1 MANGIMYVD
10 NIRVEFDDSHKS
22 VLEVCQKAGV
32 EMPNFCFHSDLS
44 VYGACRMCMVE
55 DDKGGIEAACQMA
68 PRDGLRI
75 RTNTSRLLRYRRT
88 ILELILAAHCRDCTT
103 CPKNGDCRLQNMA
116 VRFGIH
122 DIRFDDTRPKYEE
135 DHSSKAISVDMSKC
149 ILCGDCVRVCEE
161 MQGMSILRFV
171 GRGPNLRIATAGDA
185 KLSATHCVSCGQCS
199 AVCTTGAITVK
210 NEIGLAWK
218 ALHDPTK
225 RVVVQIAPAVRVAL
239 GEAYRI
245 PPGQNVLDQLV
256 SALKIMGADEVYDT
270 IFGADLTV
278 REEGDEFMRRLESGE
293 NLPLMTSCC
302 PAWVRYVEQERPQ
315 FLKNLSSALSP
326 MQMFATVLKDR
337 YAKKDSEDGRK
348 TFHIAIMPCTAK
360 KMEAARPEFSRDG
373 VPNVDLVLT
382 TQEVIRMME
391 ESGILFEQLE
401 KESPDLPYG
410 MGSGAA
416 EIFGSTGGV
425 AEAVV
430 RHCLP
435 DKSKNALRMIEHSGL
450 RGTDPIRFATV
461 KIGERDVRVAVVNGL
476 GNAKTLLDQIESG
489 EVQVDIVEVMSCR
502 SGCVGGAGQPYAL
515 MSTKLKRAAGLYEI
529 DKSAM
534 FKRSERNPVLNTMYA
549 EDLTE
554 RRHELLHH
562 SYAGEGHEEASGK

>member
-10 NIRVEFDDSHKS
+10 NIRVEFDDNDKS

-32 EMPNFCFHSDLS
+32 EVPNFCFHSDLS

-55 DDKGGIEAACQMA
+55 DDKGSIEAACQMA
-68 PRDGLRI
+68 PRDGLNI

-88 ILELILAAHCRDCTT
+88 IMELILAAHCRDCTT
-103 CPKNGDCRLQNMA
+103 CEKNRACRLQDMA
-116 VRFGIH
+116 MRFGIH
-122 DIRFDDTRPKYEE
+122 DLRFADTRDLPPV
-135 DHSSKAISVDMSKC
+135 DRTSKAITVDMSKC

-161 MQGMSILRFV
+161 MQGMSILKFV
-171 GRGPNLRIATAGDA
+171 GRGPALRIAAEGDA
-185 KLSATHCVSCGQCS
+185 QMSATHCVSCGQCS

-218 ALHDPTK
+218 ALHDKTK

-245 PPGQNVLDQLV
+245 PPGENVLDQLV
-256 SALKIMGADEVYDT
+256 TALKIMGADEVYDT

-278 REEGDEFMRRLESGE
+278 REEGAEFLHRLETGE

-302 PAWVRYVEQERPQ
+302 PAWVRYVEQERPE

-337 YAKKDSEDGRK
+337 YQEKDKEDGK
-348 TFHIAIMPCTAK
+348 TTFHIAIMPCTAK
-360 KMEAARPEFSRDG
+360 KMEAARPEFRRFG

-382 TQEVIRMME
+382 TQEVIKMIK
-391 ESGILFEQLE
+391 ESGIRFQQLE
-401 KESPDLPYG
+401 KESPDLPFG

-430 RHCLP
+430 RYCLP
-435 DKSKNALRMIEHSGL
+435 DKSKNALRMIAHSGL
-450 RGTDPIRFATV
+450 RGTDPIRFATFDV
-461 KIGERDVRVAVVNGL
+461 GGRDVRVAVVNGL
-476 GNAKTLLDQIESG
+476 GNAKTLLDQIASG

-502 SGCVGGAGQPYAL
+502 SGCVGGAGQPYSL
-515 MSTKLKRAAGLYEI
+515 MAGKLKRAEGLYEI
-529 DKSAM
+529 DRSAM
-534 FKRSERNPVLNTMYA
+534 FKRAERNPVLNTMYA
-549 EDLTE
+549 EDLNE
-554 RRHELLHH
+554 RHHELLHH
-562 SYAGEGHEEASGK
+562 SYAGEGHSEE